1 MNLYKFTYVPL
12 LKNNV
17 QLKLKSDQK
26 KSPKFIIKK
35 IMSKKEKKKKEERK
49 KSMEQRTRH
58 TGWSLP
64 RKSKEK
70 WRKKRE
76 AVSRKEEGEAEAT
89 YRKKE
94 KKGEAT
100 SNERK
105 KVKKKRK
112 KEQHTKPIFILKRK
126 LFS

>member
-1 MNLYKFTYVPL
+1 
-12 LKNNV
+12 
-17 QLKLKSDQK
+17 
-26 KSPKFIIKK
+26 
-35 IMSKKEKKKKEERK
+35 
-49 KSMEQRTRH
+49 MEQRTRH

-94 KKGEAT
+94 KKRRG
-100 SNERK
+100 NVQWK
-105 KVKKKRK
+105 KKSKKEKKKRATYEAHIYFEEK
-112 KEQHTKPIFILKRK
+112 TF
-126 LFS
+126 